1 MSTCARRAG
10 PADRTPPDPSSA
22 RWSPDYAGVQF
33 AELGLLTQVETA
45 LNWFEIA

>member
-1 MSTCARRAG
+1 MSTCACRVG

-22 RWSPDYAGVQF
+22 RCPPDYAGVQF
-33 AELGLLTQVETA
+33 AELGVLTQVETA